1 MTYTNER
8 YHPTKE
14 EYKEYL
20 DKYFPDHSHCMYCG
34 GDVYYETTK
43 ISWGNYKPKLIIATH
58 DTKKVFN
65 GKEYHLCV
73 CQECLEKAFGKS
85 PNYSKVFNTRN
96 DKTKYAFNVSDED
109 YVQDGKSKA
118 VTKENLIKRY
128 GEEEGLK
135 RWESYCERQ
144 SKTNTFEYKKEKYG
158 WTKEQF
164 DEYNAS
170 RAVTKENLIKR
181 YGEEEGL
188 KKWDAYI
195 ERQKETKS
203 FEYMCDTYGEE
214 HARAINESK
223 RLTLDNFIKKYGH
236 SEGAERYK
244 AYASAQHIFYSKVSQ
259 KFFDLIDSYLSKKYT
274 THYATKN
281 NLSLNLLEN
290 HEANILGDGINIYL
304 DYYIEELKTCIEFN
318 GTVFHADPRYYKED
332 DRPNPY
338 DKSILAKDIWDHDKE
353 RYDYLLKEHGI
364 KTIVVWE
371 EDYKNNFD
379 VVKFLKENFNL

>member
-1 MTYTNER
+1 MAYTNER

-20 DKYFPDHSHCMYCG
+20 DKHFPDHSHCIYCG

-43 ISWGNYKPKLIIATH
+43 ISWGNYKPKLIVATY
-58 DTKKVFN
+58 DTKKEFN

-109 YVQDGKSKA
+109 YEQDGKSKA

-181 YGEEEGL
+181 HGKEEGL

-203 FEYMCDTYGEE
+203 FEYMCGKYGKDKAVE
-214 HARAINESK
+214 INGMK
-223 RLTLDNFIKKYGH
+223 ALTLDNFVRKYG
-236 SEGAERYK
+236 EEVGKIKYDEYIK
-244 AYASAQHIFYSKVSQ
+244 INNDFYSNISQ
-259 KFFDLIDSYLSKKYT
+259 DLFNKIDIIFAMKGYKTY
-274 THYATKN
+274 YATKN
-281 NLSLNLLEN
+281 TEYTVPYKKSC
-290 HEANILGDGINIYL
+290 ICL

-332 DRPNPY
+332 DRPNPF
-338 DKSILAKDIWDHDKE
+338 DQSLMSKDIWAHDKE
-353 RYDYLLKEHGI
+353 RYDYLLKKHGI

-379 VVKFLKENFNL
+379 VVKFLKENFDL

>member
-20 DKYFPDHSHCMYCG
+20 DKHFPDHSHCMYCG

-109 YVQDGKSKA
+109 YEQDGKSKA

-128 GEEEGLK
+128 GEEDGLK
-135 RWESYCERQ
+135 RWKSYCERQ

-164 DEYNAS
+164 NKYNAS

-188 KKWDAYI
+188 KRWDAYI
-195 ERQKETKS
+195 ARQKETKS
-203 FEYMCDTYGEE
+203 FEYMCEKYGKEKAVGINGMKALTLNNFVRKYGEE
-214 HARAINESK
+214 VGK
-223 RLTLDNFIKKYGH
+223 IKYDEYIKTNND
-236 SEGAERYK
+236 
-244 AYASAQHIFYSKVSQ
+244 FYSNISQ
-259 KFFDLIDSYLSKKYT
+259 DFFNKIDIIFAMKGYKTY
-274 THYATKN
+274 YATKN
-281 NLSLNLLEN
+281 TEYTVPYKKSC
-290 HEANILGDGINIYL
+290 ICL

-332 DRPNPY
+332 DKPNPF
-338 DKSILAKDIWDHDKE
+338 DQSLTSKNIWAHDKE

>member
-1 MTYTNER
+1 MAYTNER

-20 DKYFPDHSHCMYCG
+20 DKHFPDHSHCIYCG

-43 ISWGNYKPKLIIATH
+43 ISWGNYKPKLIVATH
-58 DTKKVFN
+58 DTKKEFN

-109 YVQDGKSKA
+109 YEQDGKSKA
-118 VTKENLIKRY
+118 VTKENFIKRY

-144 SKTNTFEYKKEKYG
+144 SKTNTLEYKKEKYG

-181 YGEEEGL
+181 HGKEEGL

-203 FEYMCDTYGEE
+203 FEYMCEKYGKDKAVE
-214 HARAINESK
+214 INGMK
-223 RLTLDNFIKKYGH
+223 ALTLDNFVRKYG
-236 SEGAERYK
+236 EEVGKIKYDEYIK
-244 AYASAQHIFYSKVSQ
+244 TNNDFYSNISQ
-259 KFFDLIDSYLSKKYT
+259 DLFNNIDIIFAMKGYKTY
-274 THYATKN
+274 YATKN
-281 NLSLNLLEN
+281 TEYTVPYKKSC
-290 HEANILGDGINIYL
+290 ICL

-332 DRPNPY
+332 DRPNPF
-338 DKSILAKDIWDHDKE
+338 DQSLTSKDVWDRDKE

-371 EDYKNNFD
+371 EDYRNNFD

>member
-1 MTYTNER
+1 MTHANER

-20 DKYFPDHSHCMYCG
+20 DKHFPDHSHCIYCG

-43 ISWGNYKPKLIIATH
+43 ISWGNYKPKLIVATH
-58 DTKKVFN
+58 DTKKEFN
-65 GKEYHLCV
+65 GKEYRLCV

-109 YVQDGKSKA
+109 YEQDGKSKA

-128 GEEEGLK
+128 GEEDGLK
-135 RWESYCERQ
+135 RWKSYCERQ

-181 YGEEEGL
+181 YGEKEGL

-203 FEYMCDTYGEE
+203 FEYMCEKYGKDKAVE
-214 HARAINESK
+214 INGMK
-223 RLTLDNFIKKYGH
+223 ALTLDNFVRKYG
-236 SEGAERYK
+236 EEVGKIKYDEYIK
-244 AYASAQHIFYSKVSQ
+244 TNNDFYSNISQ
-259 KFFDLIDSYLSKKYT
+259 DLFNKIDIIFAMKGYKTY
-274 THYATKN
+274 YATKN
-281 NLSLNLLEN
+281 TEYTVPYKKSY
-290 HEANILGDGINIYL
+290 ICL

-318 GTVFHADPRYYKED
+318 GTVFHADPRYYKGD
-332 DRPNPY
+332 DRPNPF
-338 DKSILAKDIWDHDKE
+338 DQSLTSKDIWDHDKE

-371 EDYKNNFD
+371 EDYRNNFD

>member
-20 DKYFPDHSHCMYCG
+20 DKHFPDRGHCIYCG

-43 ISWGNYKPKLIIATH
+43 ISWGNYKPKLIIATY

-109 YVQDGKSKA
+109 YEQDGKSKA

-135 RWESYCERQ
+135 RWKSYCERQ

-188 KKWDAYI
+188 KRWDAYI

-203 FEYMCDTYGEE
+203 FEYMCEKYGKDKAVE
-214 HARAINESK
+214 INGMK
-223 RLTLDNFIKKYGH
+223 ALTLDNFVRKYG
-236 SEGAERYK
+236 EEVGKIKYDEYIK
-244 AYASAQHIFYSKVSQ
+244 TNNDFYSNISQ
-259 KFFDLIDSYLSKKYT
+259 DLFNKIDIIFAMKGYKTY
-274 THYATKN
+274 YATKN
-281 NLSLNLLEN
+281 TEYTVPYKKSC
-290 HEANILGDGINIYL
+290 ICL

-332 DRPNPY
+332 DRPNPF
-338 DKSILAKDIWDHDKE
+338 DQSLTSKDIWAHDKE

-371 EDYKNNFD
+371 EDYRNNFD

>member
-20 DKYFPDHSHCMYCG
+20 DKHFPDHSHCMYCG

-43 ISWGNYKPKLIIATH
+43 ISWGNYKPKLIVATH

-109 YVQDGKSKA
+109 YEQDGKSKA

-135 RWESYCERQ
+135 RWKSYCERQ

-188 KKWDAYI
+188 KRWDAYI

-203 FEYMCDTYGEE
+203 FEYMCEKYGKDKAVE
-214 HARAINESK
+214 INGMK
-223 RLTLDNFIKKYGH
+223 ALTLDNFVRKYG
-236 SEGAERYK
+236 EEVGKIKYDEYIK
-244 AYASAQHIFYSKVSQ
+244 TNNDFYSNISQ
-259 KFFDLIDSYLSKKYT
+259 DLFNKIDIIFAMKGYKTY
-274 THYATKN
+274 YATKN
-281 NLSLNLLEN
+281 TEYTVPYKKSC
-290 HEANILGDGINIYL
+290 ICL

-332 DRPNPY
+332 DRPNPF
-338 DKSILAKDIWDHDKE
+338 DQSLTSKDIWDHDKE

-371 EDYKNNFD
+371 EDYRNNFD
-379 VVKFLKENFNL
+379 VVKFLKENFDL

>member
-20 DKYFPDHSHCMYCG
+20 DKHFPDHSHCMYCG

-58 DTKKVFN
+58 DTKKIFN

-109 YVQDGKSKA
+109 YEQDGKSKA

-128 GEEEGLK
+128 GEEDGLK
-135 RWESYCERQ
+135 RWKSYCERQ

-188 KKWDAYI
+188 KRWDAYI

-203 FEYMCDTYGEE
+203 FEYMCEKYGKEKAVEINGMKALTLNNFVRKHGEE
-214 HARAINESK
+214 VGK
-223 RLTLDNFIKKYGH
+223 IKYDEYIKTNND
-236 SEGAERYK
+236 
-244 AYASAQHIFYSKVSQ
+244 FYSNISQ
-259 KFFDLIDSYLSKKYT
+259 DLFNKIDIIFAMKGYKTY
-274 THYATKN
+274 YATKN
-281 NLSLNLLEN
+281 TEYTVPYKKSC
-290 HEANILGDGINIYL
+290 ICL

-338 DKSILAKDIWDHDKE
+338 DKSILAKDIWAHDKE
-353 RYDYLLKEHGI
+353 RYDYLLNEHGI